1 MVKKERSK
9 TDPGPLKPSG
19 GISGF
24 LATVGGQ
31 GLILRSL
38 SLIVKLELILDLAK
52 KTFPPLRSFHII
64 KVVGNLFFKNPDKPE
79 STRNRLLQAAAAATG
94 GNLTRAPA
102 CDPFVAAMN
111 NGGGP
116 PRGDGGGGGGGR
128 LPSPSSADVPRA
140 PGR

>member
-1 MVKKERSK
+1 M
-9 TDPGPLKPSG
+9 
-19 GISGF
+19 
-24 LATVGGQ
+24 
-31 GLILRSL
+31 
-38 SLIVKLELILDLAK
+38 
-52 KTFPPLRSFHII
+52 
-64 KVVGNLFFKNPDKPE
+64 
-79 STRNRLLQAAAAATG
+79 QAAAAATG

-116 PRGDGGGGGGGR
+116 PRGDGGGMGGR